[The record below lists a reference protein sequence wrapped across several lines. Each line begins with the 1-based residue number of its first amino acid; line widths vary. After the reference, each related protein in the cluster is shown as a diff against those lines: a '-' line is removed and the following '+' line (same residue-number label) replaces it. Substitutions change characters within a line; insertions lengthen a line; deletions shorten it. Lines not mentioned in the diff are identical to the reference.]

1 MLLFGHGYSLGI
13 YRQFTLLLLTT
24 FEFLKKIIS
33 IHIVLFQRVWMSI
46 VYSIF
51 FLIIFRLVRLK

>member
-24 FEFLKKIIS
+24 FEISKKDNIYSHRVIS
-33 IHIVLFQRVWMSI
+33 KGLDE
-46 VYSIF
+46 YSI
-51 FLIIFRLVRLK
+51 